1 MPKRVYLSPRID
13 PQAYKGSRHHTAYSG
28 STVTTAPGIPAP
40 LHKLEFVNG
49 VARNVDENLY
59 ERFKDL
65 GVCDTSKPR
74 RPRRDEN
81 DEDDDED

>member
-1 MPKRVYLSPRID
+1 MPRRVYLSPKLE
-13 PQAYKGSRHHTAYSG
+13 PGAYRNSRHHTCYAG

-65 GVCDTSKPR
+65 GIADTSKPR
-74 RPRRDEN
+74 RPRRN
-81 DEDDDED
+81 DEDDEDDD

>member
-1 MPKRVYLSPRID
+1 MPRRVYLSPKLE
-13 PQAYKGSRHHTAYSG
+13 PGAYRNSRHHTCYAG

-65 GVCDTSKPR
+65 GIADTSKPR
-74 RPRRDEN
+74 RPRRS
-81 DEDDDED
+81 EDDDDGDDD